1 MSFLYDMCCWIADV
15 LIVSLLSLGETIL
28 GLAVFGLVPA
38 MRAARETFDQ
48 LLAGKV
54 FSSTGRLIQFNWQSF
69 CRQFKNSVTFSVAI
83 SGAGIA
89 TYAVI
94 YLSSQFTGLLQ
105 TLGVGV
111 SVYLAFFTALVL
123 AQSVLVTG
131 LRWSGFFRS
140 ILVNYG
146 KLLVLLGA
154 FFAFTI
160 ASMLTRLP
168 IWVIGSG
175 VLALVTAMIRQH
187 THLQIYRI

>member
-1 MSFLYDMCCWIADV
+1 
-15 LIVSLLSLGETIL
+15 
-28 GLAVFGLVPA
+28 

-140 ILVNYG
+140 MLVNYG